1 MATQY
6 AENVVQ
12 TLAQHL
18 GVKTREIALAHDLYR
33 DWGLTPLA
41 LVIILLDLER
51 SVAIALPPEELSG
64 VRTVAD
70 LVSKFRSWVHAGES
84 ASAAVTVRRARRSR
98 SARRERRLRRELHH
112 LRWLEQNAERRA
124 VRLFHSLE
132 PRPKGAG
139 RGLARG

>member
-6 AENVVQ
+6 VENVVQ

-18 GVKTREIALAHDLYR
+18 GVRTREIALAHDLYR

-41 LVIILLDLER
+41 LVVVLLDLER
-51 SVAIALPPEELSG
+51 SVAIELPPEELST

-70 LVSKFRSWVHAGES
+70 LVSKFRGWVHAGES
-84 ASAAVTVRRARRSR
+84 TSAAVTIGRSRRSR

-124 VRLFHSLE
+124 VRLLQPLE
-132 PRPKGAG
+132 ARQEGPAR
-139 RGLARG
+139 RLARG